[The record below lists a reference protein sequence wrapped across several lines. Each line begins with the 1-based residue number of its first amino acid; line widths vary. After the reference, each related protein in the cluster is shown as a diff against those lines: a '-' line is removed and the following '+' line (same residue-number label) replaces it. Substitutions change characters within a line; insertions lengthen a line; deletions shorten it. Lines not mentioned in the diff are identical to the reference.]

1 MKFQPVRGTRDLL
14 GDECRRYR
22 YIIDQTR
29 AILSQYNYEEIITP
43 IFEFS
48 GVFNS
53 VGETSD
59 IVTKETYTFTD
70 RSGQKLTLRPE
81 GTASIM
87 RAIVSNGL
95 SQDIPIKLFYS
106 GPMFRYERPQKG
118 RYRQFNQIGIE
129 LVGVEEAF
137 GDVEVILMAHHLL
150 NELEILKK
158 TTLVMNSLGDN
169 VSRNAYRAILVEYL
183 TKYVSELSDT
193 SKIRLEKNPLRVLDS
208 KDPGDRKILEEAPI
222 YTDSL
227 NEESRRFFDN
237 VLNELNKL
245 GIQYK
250 INPRL
255 VRGIDY
261 YCHTIFEFI
270 GDELG
275 AQGAVIAGG
284 RYDGLVKSCGGSDLA
299 GTGWAAGVE
308 RMDLMITNEIIK
320 LRPITFIPIGEEA
333 ESKILKLAQDL
344 RYQGYVVDLSYS
356 GSVNKRL
363 KRSNKINAQLAIIV
377 GADEI
382 KAARATVRNL
392 DSGNQEAVDFSK
404 LSDYFAQ
411 HY

>member
-1 MKFQPVRGTRDLL
+1 
-14 GDECRRYR
+14 
-22 YIIDQTR
+22 
-29 AILSQYNYEEIITP
+29 
-43 IFEFS
+43 
-48 GVFNS
+48 
-53 VGETSD
+53 
-59 IVTKETYTFTD
+59 
-70 RSGQKLTLRPE
+70 
-81 GTASIM
+81 
-87 RAIVSNGL
+87 
-95 SQDIPIKLFYS
+95 
-106 GPMFRYERPQKG
+106 
-118 RYRQFNQIGIE
+118 
-129 LVGVEEAF
+129 
-137 GDVEVILMAHHLL
+137 
-150 NELEILKK
+150 
-158 TTLVMNSLGDN
+158 MNSLGDN